1 MRTRFA
7 LAALA
12 AATLSTLAAAQM
24 GPGMGHGMGHGMGP
38 GMGQPDCPMMGQGMG
53 GMGGKGMRHGQG
65 GMHGGGMMGDDMARG
80 PGLAA
85 IEALDLTPEQ
95 RAKVTELRRE
105 VQRRN
110 HALMGSMREIRWKG
124 QDLRSAP
131 ELDAAAAR
139 KLYDEGAAVRKQMF
153 ESRLEARAKAEALLT
168 KEQREQLRK
177 APQAHRHGPG
187 S

>member
-12 AATLSTLAAAQM
+12 AATLSTLALAQM
-24 GPGMGHGMGHGMGP
+24 GPGMGHGMMGGRGMGP
-38 GMGQPDCPMMGQGMG
+38 GAGQQDCPMMGQGMG
-53 GMGGKGMRHGQG
+53 PGMGGKGMMYGQG
-65 GMHGGGMMGDDMARG
+65 GRHGGGMMGGDMAGG

-85 IEALDLTPEQ
+85 IEALELTPEQ
-95 RAKVTELRRE
+95 RAKVTELRRD

-131 ELDAAAAR
+131 ELDAAASR

-168 KEQREQLRK
+168 REQREQLRK
-177 APQAHRHGPG
+177 VRPAG
-187 S
+187 